1 LRPICLI
8 FQARSKLRHHS
19 AAIQVP
25 IGLED
30 DFKGLIDLVK
40 LKAYYFHGPNGSVF
54 KILHYIFR
62 RLRLLCHISS
72 AYSRVAYC
80 SDKID
85 IEEVPSDMEA
95 LVAEKRHELIETVS
109 EVDDILAEAFLSD
122 ETISDA
128 DLEVSR

>member
-1 LRPICLI
+1 I

-40 LKAYYFHGPNGSVF
+40 LKAYYFHGPNG
-54 KILHYIFR
+54 
-62 RLRLLCHISS
+62 
-72 AYSRVAYC
+72 
-80 SDKID
+80 DKLE

-95 LVAEKRHELIETVS
+95 LVAEKRRELIETVS

-128 DLEVSR
+128 DLEEYPWLACLMRSDHYGPPYTSNHNSTAAAQKD